1 MPSWLVM
8 ALVWTYVALASY
20 NTGYLTLPLKS
31 LECLVDEK
39 GMLAIVDERGKI
51 IRERKGRGDV
61 GQGRAGKKQRRK
73 REKEKK
79 KERELGEQR
88 MRNMDL
94 DWRTLW
100 SEGTDAVMDVPI
112 GGVCE
117 VLYGAGR
124 DLVLDEGVDDGGHN
138 ENG

>member
-1 MPSWLVM
+1 M

-39 GMLAIVDERGKI
+39 GRLAVVDSRGKI
-51 IRERKGRGDV
+51 IRERKGGRDV
-61 GQGRAGKKQRRK
+61 GQGRAAGKQRRK
-73 REKEKK
+73 REKREKEK
-79 KERELGEQR
+79 RREREMGEQQ
-88 MRNMDL
+88 MREMDL
-94 DWRTLW
+94 DWRSLW

-117 VLYGAGR
+117 VLYGAGG
-124 DLVLDEGVDDGGHN
+124 DALPGEDINGGEGN

>member
-1 MPSWLVM
+1 M

-39 GMLAIVDERGKI
+39 GRLAVVDERGKI
-51 IRERKGRGDV
+51 VRERKGVWDM
-61 GQGRAGKKQRRK
+61 GQGRAAGKQRRK
-73 REKEKK
+73 REKREKEK
-79 KERELGEQR
+79 RRERELGEQK
-88 MRNMDL
+88 MREMDL
-94 DWRTLW
+94 DWRVLW

-124 DLVLDEGVDDGGHN
+124 DGVSGEEMDVGEGI